1 MERLILQQLTEWKNR
16 EGRKPL
22 IINGARQ
29 VGKTWALREFAKR
42 EYAKEAYVI
51 CRKNE
56 LAEQIFKKDFD
67 VERILMGLKAL
78 TGTDITPGDTLIILE
93 RYKKYQKPS
102 NP

>member
-42 EYAKEAYVI
+42 EYAKERACYRNMI
-51 CRKNE
+51 LWSI
-56 LAEQIFKKDFD
+56 LAE
-67 VERILMGLKAL
+67 VL
-78 TGTDITPGDTLIILE
+78 
-93 RYKKYQKPS
+93 
-102 NP
+102 